1 MPGNETRTE
10 PLTTVLANGTVPNL
24 HTGYPET
31 ADTGQKPGKLVF
43 KSSTLGENATTL
55 CTQYYGSDLD
65 GVSEIFIIEI
75 PRSNV
80 CFAKSYDKDTA
91 FPVSGAGSVYEM
103 HRIEIGDEF
112 WVESGAI
119 NCDGSDLLCC
129 AASGLVELV
138 GASGTADKF
147 NVHLFRPLATYVS
160 ATRELVR
167 YVGMGSM
174 DAS

>member
-10 PLTTVLANGTVPNL
+10 PLTTVLANGTVPDL

-31 ADTGQKPGKLVF
+31 ADTTQKPGYLVF

-55 CTQYYGSDLD
+55 CTQYFGYALD
-65 GVSEIFIIEI
+65 GVAELFIIEI

-80 CFAKSYDKDTA
+80 TFAKSYDKDTA
-91 FPVSGAGSVYEM
+91 FPVSGAGSSYEM

-112 WVESGAI
+112 WVVSASI
-119 NCDGSDLLCC
+119 SCDGSDLLCC
-129 AASGLVELV
+129 GAAGTVELV
-138 GASGTADKF
+138 GASGTADKY
-147 NVHLFRPLATYVS
+147 NVHLFRPLATYAS
-160 ATRELVR
+160 ATRHLVR

-174 DAS
+174 DTN